1 MSPFASSLVATLA
14 VSLIAFAGIVVLF
27 ARTTERLQAVLL
39 SFAAGVLLAT
49 TFLEVLPEAIEHAD
63 GEGGVLVAALGA
75 MIAFFFLERLLHG
88 FHGHEHGHGHLE
100 DIHVET
106 APYFVLLG
114 DGLHNFID
122 GIVIAASFAA
132 SPELGIATTLA
143 VAVHE
148 VPAEIADFGVLV
160 AGGFSRGVALALN
173 VASGLT
179 AVVGTVVFFT
189 VSAGSE
195 ATVPWLMAAAGG
207 MFIYIA
213 GSDLIP
219 QLHHQRS
226 ELNGWVYVPFVA
238 GVALIAALGLLE

>member
-1 MSPFASSLVATLA
+1 MSPFVSSLIATFA
-14 VSLIAFAGIVVLF
+14 VSLIALVGIIVLF
-27 ARTTERLQAVLL
+27 TRSPTERLQAVLL

-49 TFLEVLPEAIEHAD
+49 TFLEVLPEAIEHAGGD
-63 GEGGVLVAALGA
+63 GNVLMAALGA

-88 FHGHEHGHGHLE
+88 FHAHEHGHLE

-132 SPELGIATTLA
+132 GPELGIATTVA

-160 AGGFSRGVALALN
+160 AGGFSRAVALALN
-173 VASGLT
+173 FASGLT
-179 AVVGTVVFFT
+179 AVVGAVFFFQ

-195 ATVPWLMAAAGG
+195 AAVPWLMAAAGG

-226 ELNGWVYVPFVA
+226 ELNGWVYVPFVG
-238 GVALIAALGLLE
+238 GVALIATLGLLE

>member
-1 MSPFASSLVATLA
+1 MTPYAASLVATFA
-14 VSLIAFAGIVVLF
+14 VSLIALVGIVVLF
-27 ARTTERLQAVLL
+27 QRTPTERQQALLL

-63 GEGGVLVAALGA
+63 GEGHVLAGALVA

-88 FHGHEHGHGHLE
+88 FHAHEHGHLE

-114 DGLHNFID
+114 DSLHNFID
-122 GIVIAASFAA
+122 GIVIAASFSA
-132 SPELGIATTLA
+132 STELGIATTLA

-160 AGGFSRGVALALN
+160 AGGFSRAVALTLN
-173 VASGLT
+173 VISGLT
-179 AVVGTVVFFT
+179 AVVGAIVFFQ

-195 ATVPWLMAAAGG
+195 AAIPWLMAAAGG

-213 GSDLIP
+213 ASDLIP

-226 ELNGWVYVPFVA
+226 ELNGWVYVPFVG
-238 GVALIAALGLLE
+238 GVALIAALGLAPH

>member
-1 MSPFASSLVATLA
+1 MSPFASSLIATFA
-14 VSLIAFAGIVVLF
+14 VSLIALAGIVVLF
-27 ARTTERLQAVLL
+27 TRTPTERLQAVLL

-49 TFLEVLPEAIEHAD
+49 TFLEVLPEAIEHSG

-88 FHGHEHGHGHLE
+88 FHAHEHGHLE

-122 GIVIAASFAA
+122 GIVIAAGFAA

-179 AVVGTVVFFT
+179 AVVGAVVFFE

-195 ATVPWLMAAAGG
+195 AAVPWLMAAAGG

-226 ELNGWVYVPFVA
+226 ELNGWVYVPFVG
-238 GVALIAALGLLE
+238 GVVLIAALGLFE